1 MKAEKSFFI
10 LLCLIGFSLM
20 AQENYDMECC
30 QEEEN
35 FSHPEVYDHK
45 KLGYKNSYIKETE
58 EQFIGPNW
66 AGKRED
72 SFFDAL
78 AR

>member
-1 MKAEKSFFI
+1 MKAEKCFFI
-10 LLCLIGFSLM
+10 LLCLISFSLI
-20 AQENYDMECC
+20 AQENEMECC

-35 FSHPEVYDHK
+35 FSHPEVYDHR

-78 AR
+78 TR